1 MSRPKPRKTSLARL
15 SPTDPPIQAPT
26 SPSQQATGASA
37 AAASPPMATEPA
49 SGVVEP
55 VGERRVYRHKVSFY
69 QERDDTARVRAAI
82 LHTNHLEGPR
92 SLSEFVHH
100 AVMTEV
106 ERLERKYNGG
116 EPWPGIGAGELPR
129 GRPMGS

>member
-15 SPTDPPIQAPT
+15 SPTDPPAQAPPV
-26 SPSQQATGASA
+26 PSQQTGSGSAT
-37 AAASPPMATEPA
+37 AASPPPATA
-49 SGVVEP
+49 SAVAEP
-55 VGERRVYRHKVSFY
+55 VGERRTYRHKVSFY

-82 LHTNHLEGPR
+82 MHTNHLEGPR
-92 SLSEFVHH
+92 SLSDFVHH

-106 ERLERKYNGG
+106 ERLERKYNDG
-116 EPWPGIGAGELPR
+116 EPWPGIGPGELPR